1 VTRLFFILTILGRW
15 QDYRLPWRLLRDD
28 AFLIIFFIFFSILEL
43 RDDFLFGRILEG
55 TSEYFIL
62 WILKTEEAIE
72 PFSIL
77 TGLCGGRLYW
87 PFQTRAENIFP
98 PHNLKRFKAIVYF

>member
-1 VTRLFFILTILGRW
+1 MTRLS
-15 QDYRLPWRLLRDD
+15 LPWRVLRDD
-28 AFLIIFFIFFSILEL
+28 ALLIIFYYYYFSILEL
-43 RDDFLFGRILEG
+43 RDDFLFGRILEATG
-55 TSEYFIL
+55 KYFIL

-87 PFQTRAENIFP
+87 AFQTEAENISP